1 MKVKY
6 LFFGYFCSFVLFL
19 FSSGVSAQ
27 LNPIG
32 VSMDDTFNFKVVE
45 NDLNP
50 SAFGIDMNALSFN
63 WSAIG
68 LENFDFAV
76 VDSVTNKI
84 VIPGVGDIL
93 VIKITGLPTVDL
105 TDIAE
110 LTTINNTDEIINKLV
125 SNFGNMTIT
134 LYNVTQ
140 ELPSAFLIGTPVALM
155 VWDLWTDALN
165 NLEFL
170 NIGTSLF
177 TINVDVDNSN
187 ALYFNSTI
195 EVDFTVPSE
204 LSAAIS
210 SMSLTQTMSYEKST
224 GIQEHMLVSLTVSTP
239 LLGETTQKFHMIR
252 TTEEPSQTS
261 ESSST
266 HGFEIISLI
275 IAGIILIQIKRK
287 H

>member
-1 MKVKY
+1 M
-6 LFFGYFCSFVLFL
+6 
-19 FSSGVSAQ
+19 
-27 LNPIG
+27 NPIG